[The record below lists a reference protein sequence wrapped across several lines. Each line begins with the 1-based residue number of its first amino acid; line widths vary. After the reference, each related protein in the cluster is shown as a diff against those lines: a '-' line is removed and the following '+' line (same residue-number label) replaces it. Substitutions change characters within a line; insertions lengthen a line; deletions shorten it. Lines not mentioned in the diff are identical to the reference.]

1 MKSLSLVCALGLVGA
16 CAKGSAGESPAP
28 PASAPPADS
37 NVPAAKA
44 APAPAAS
51 TTGTTAWK
59 GGYKSVEGTFLLPK
73 EVKWKVPESN
83 AGLGDGSMTLAVDRA
98 TGRVQGILDGALGP
112 ATIDGVAG
120 GGKLTATVSRVDP
133 SDHGFTGTLQ
143 GALGEAT
150 AQGTMNMTQADVTAV
165 RNATFELA
173 PVR

>member
-1 MKSLSLVCALGLVGA
+1 MKCLMLICGLVLVGA
-16 CAKGSAGESPAP
+16 CAKGSAGESPAA
-28 PASAPPADS
+28 PASAGPAES

-51 TTGTTAWK
+51 ATGTIAWK

-73 EVKWKVPESN
+73 DVKWKVPESN
-83 AGLGDGSMTLAVDRA
+83 AGLGEGTIALTVDRG
-98 TGRVQGILDGALGP
+98 TGRLQGTVEGALGP
-112 ATIDGVAG
+112 ATIDGVAVDG
-120 GGKLTATVSRVDP
+120 TMTATVSRADP

-143 GALGEAT
+143 GALGDAS

-165 RNATFELA
+165 RNATFELS